1 MFCFEVLAMSAS
13 VPVEKGSQHIH
24 SIQKSLNESD
34 SLFRIKEQFV
44 SQNKFRFKAVTQLT

>member
-1 MFCFEVLAMSAS
+1 MLCFEVLAMSAS

-34 SLFRIKEQFV
+34 SLFGIKEQFV
-44 SQNKFRFKAVTQLT
+44 SQNKFRLRQLHS